1 MATHAKTTR
10 QRKAEQRRAAAARSR
25 LITLISVGLIA
36 VGLLIVL
43 LTSKPTVSDGTAPNF
58 SAQTVDGKTV
68 SLADHRGEVVML
80 NFWATWCP
88 PCKAEMP
95 VLQNAYERHKD
106 DGFTII
112 GVNNMEKLSTVQR
125 FVQSARLSFPIAM
138 DEHGVVQRTFGIMGY
153 PTSIFV
159 GPNGKIYATHS
170 GALRA
175 DQLEQYI
182 AQGLAMR

>member
-1 MATHAKTTR
+1 MTTHAKSIR
-10 QRKAEQRRAAAARSR
+10 QRKEEQRKAAAARSR
-25 LITLISVGLIA
+25 LITWVSVGLIV

-43 LTSKPTVSDGTAPNF
+43 LTSRPGVSDGTAPNF
-58 SAQTVDGKTV
+58 SAQTVDGQTV
-68 SLADHRGEVVML
+68 SLAEHRGEVVML

-95 VLQNAYERHKD
+95 VLQNAYETYKD

-112 GVNNMEKLSTVQR
+112 AVNNMEALSTVQR
-125 FVQSARLSFPIAM
+125 FAQSANLSFPIAM
-138 DEHGVVQRTFGIMGY
+138 DERGVVQQTFGIMGY

-159 GPNGKIYATHS
+159 GPNGEIYATHS

-175 DQLEQYI
+175 DQLTQYI
-182 AQGLAMR
+182 EQGLAMQ

>member
-1 MATHAKTTR
+1 MTAHAKSIR
-10 QRKAEQRRAAAARSR
+10 QRKEAQRKAAARSR
-25 LITLISVGLIA
+25 LLTWVSTSLMV

-43 LTSKPTVSDGTAPNF
+43 LTSRPGVSDGTAPNF
-58 SAQTVDGKTV
+58 SAPTVDGQTV
-68 SLADHRGEVVML
+68 SLAEHRGGVVML

-95 VLQNAYERHKD
+95 ILQKAYETHQD

-112 GVNNMEKLSTVQR
+112 AVNNMETLSTVQR
-125 FVQSARLSFPIAM
+125 FAQSAGLSFPIAM
-138 DEHGVVQRTFGIMGY
+138 DERGVVQRTFGVMGY

-159 GPNGKIYATHS
+159 GPNGEIYATHS
-170 GALRA
+170 GAIRA

-182 AQGLAMR
+182 AQGMAMQ